1 MRMTTE
7 NLHQLLERI
16 GNLIRNEARLG
27 LMAHGL
33 QPVQFDALYYL
44 SVCNRFS
51 DTPKGV
57 TEYLGLTKGTVSQ
70 SIKVLEAKGFVEKR
84 ADPGDKRITHL
95 EITHEGRAL
104 VAELFPSS
112 VLKQLAHT
120 SELSSDSEKQGLDL
134 ELLEGQLTTLLSLIQ
149 QQNQRKTF
157 GQCATCAH
165 LRNNTD
171 GSHFCGL
178 TQEPLSHQDTQL
190 ICIEHS

>member
-1 MRMTTE
+1 ME
-7 NLHQLLERI
+7 
-16 GNLIRNEARLG
+16 
-27 LMAHGL
+27 HGL

-84 ADPGDKRITHL
+84 ADLGDKRITHL
-95 EITHEGRAL
+95 VITSKGRAM
-104 VAELFPSS
+104 VADLFPAT
-112 VLKQLAHT
+112 VLKHLT
-120 SELSSDSEKQGLDL
+120 DDSESYAEFKDAGLDL
-134 ELLEGQLTTLLSLIQ
+134 ELLEEQLKTLLSLIQ

-157 GQCATCAH
+157 GQCATCTH
-165 LRNNTD
+165 LRHNPD

-178 TQEPLSHQDTQL
+178 TQELLSHQDTQL